1 MTPSFAV
8 RTTPRFDRLLRSLA
22 RRHAELPATYADALA
37 ILRTDTHT
45 TGIVS
50 IASENWKVS
59 DREKA
64 NTGLPLAG
72 GVFGMISTVER
83 SCSTTAACA
92 VKTPTAD
99 RPRTVQKLSPQGPI

>member
-1 MTPSFAV
+1 MHMIWLVTAPT
-8 RTTPRFDRLLRSLA
+8 R
-22 RRHAELPATYADALA
+22 
-37 ILRTDTHT
+37 T

-72 GVFGMISTVER
+72 GVFGMISTVEM

-92 VKTPTAD
+92 VKTPTATANSG
-99 RPRTVQKLSPQGPI
+99 RMKELSGKLDKMREIREKIEEQARKLDKSFY